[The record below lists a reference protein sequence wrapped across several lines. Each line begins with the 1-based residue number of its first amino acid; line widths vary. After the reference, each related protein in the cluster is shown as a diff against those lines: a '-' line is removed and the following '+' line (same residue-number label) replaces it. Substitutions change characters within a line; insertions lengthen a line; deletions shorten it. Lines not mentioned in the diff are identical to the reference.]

1 MGGGAVLS
9 IGFWMHVDPETTVYI
24 DLLRTVPTSGL
35 LALFEKLPA
44 VFILI
49 GGSVAILSFLGCC
62 GACVDS
68 ACFISLVRTELSLLS
83 VTNLRR
89 LGSRFPSLIVF
100 RPLWR
105 IKMNLIAL
113 YSRLGTAAHAAS
125 MGLCANVSV
134 SFCTFLF
141 L

>member
-9 IGFWMHVDPETTVYI
+9 LGFWMHIDPQTTIYI
-24 DLLRTVPTSGL
+24 DLLRTVPSSGL

-68 ACFISLVRTELSLLS
+68 ACFISLVSACQYFSAQPCQL
-83 VTNLRR
+83 
-89 LGSRFPSLIVF
+89 
-100 RPLWR
+100 
-105 IKMNLIAL
+105 
-113 YSRLGTAAHAAS
+113 
-125 MGLCANVSV
+125 
-134 SFCTFLF
+134 
-141 L
+141 

>member
-9 IGFWMHVDPETTVYI
+9 LGFWMHIDPQTTIYI
-24 DLLRTVPTSGL
+24 DLLRTVPSSGL

-68 ACFISLVRTELSLLS
+68 ACFISLVSACQYFSAVSHCCELAVQLFIQRKISNIH
-83 VTNLRR
+83 VDKA
-89 LGSRFPSLIVF
+89 GSRKSKK
-100 RPLWR
+100 R
-105 IKMNLIAL
+105 
-113 YSRLGTAAHAAS
+113 
-125 MGLCANVSV
+125 
-134 SFCTFLF
+134 
-141 L
+141 

>member
-1 MGGGAVLS
+1 MGGGAVLTL
-9 IGFWMHVDPETTVYI
+9 GFWMHIDQQTTVYI

-68 ACFISLVRTELSLLS
+68 ACFISLVRTADRFYRAIHYSAS
-83 VTNLRR
+83 VRAKRIRN
-89 LGSRFPSLIVF
+89 F
-100 RPLWR
+100 RQ
-105 IKMNLIAL
+105 KGA
-113 YSRLGTAAHAAS
+113 
-125 MGLCANVSV
+125 
-134 SFCTFLF
+134 
-141 L
+141 